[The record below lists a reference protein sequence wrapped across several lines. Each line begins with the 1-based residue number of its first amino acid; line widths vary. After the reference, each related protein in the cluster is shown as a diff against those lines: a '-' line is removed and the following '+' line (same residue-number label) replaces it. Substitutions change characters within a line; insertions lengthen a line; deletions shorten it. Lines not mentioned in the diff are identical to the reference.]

1 MKYLLPMVA
10 ALAVV
15 STAAAAP
22 NAFAYESCSKQAAS
36 IETARQAALE
46 LKAERNA
53 VVPELEAAGDAWE
66 DAQTVRNFSADHAM
80 RADQAKV
87 AYDASKSKLRSIE
100 AELQEAVANVNE
112 RVSVYNRH
120 CASD

>member
-1 MKYLLPMVA
+1 MKYLLPMA
-10 ALAVV
+10 SALALV
-15 STAAAAP
+15 STATAAP
-22 NAFAYESCSKQAAS
+22 NAFAYESCSKQAAL

-87 AYDASKSKLRSIE
+87 AYDASNSKLRSIE
-100 AELQEAVANVNE
+100 AELQEAVASVNE
-112 RVSVYNRH
+112 RVSVYNTQ
-120 CASD
+120 CATD